1 MLRTLPPLT
10 LLLKF
15 VRLACV
21 RHAASVYP
29 EPGSN
34 SPLGLFDSSISLDYC
49 FTCFKSFDL
58 NPNLFLVLESLYHS
72 LIVNV
77 LLGLTSKPVD
87 HTRLPYFVNPFIS

>member
-1 MLRTLPPLT
+1 MSGTPPAFILSQDQTLRI
-10 LLLKF
+10 
-15 VRLACV
+15 
-21 RHAASVYP
+21 
-29 EPGSN
+29 
-34 SPLGLFDSSISLDYC
+34 GLFDSSISLDYC

-77 LLGLTSKPVD
+77 LLSLTSKPVD